1 VRIIRQGRP
10 CMHDMCSCC
19 DTNNDYFRPGDQVG
33 AAGAQ
38 AAGAAGAAAV
48 AGRHVQPKALHLLDC
63 ASPLRDNM
71 MMPVPRLHA
80 PDVGAAG
87 RNAERVNQTHSN
99 TVTTHIMV
107 QDSERKLKFRR
118 LHV

>member
-1 VRIIRQGRP
+1 
-10 CMHDMCSCC
+10 
-19 DTNNDYFRPGDQVG
+19 
-33 AAGAQ
+33 
-38 AAGAAGAAAV
+38 
-48 AGRHVQPKALHLLDC
+48 
-63 ASPLRDNM
+63 M